1 VSVHSHS
8 YSLLGDQGEIQLG
21 DLCQFRGRINS
32 AKLNHNFL
40 LIFLIAA
47 KVDVMIQW

>member
-1 VSVHSHS
+1 MRLIHRAGLATPVIIHTVGGICVSSR
-8 YSLLGDQGEIQLG
+8 GEIIRLS
-21 DLCQFRGRINS
+21 F
-32 AKLNHNFL
+32 HNFL